1 MRLPLLRASLLVSLL
16 VALLTVLGSPAT
28 AAADDACVKPP
39 KRDDD
44 TIHVQGCLRDLRG
57 DGDKAVPGVTIT
69 VLDDEDNVLVE
80 GETDQ
85 TGLFDLA
92 LPGTVID
99 VLGTSIVV
107 EIDTET
113 LPEGTA
119 LQDPDQESLSADIN
133 TESDQFFTFPIDDA
147 PEVDTK
153 WDQAIDLLAGGIVFS
168 LLLAMAALGLSMIF
182 GTTGLT
188 NFAHGELITF
198 GALVAWVVDS
208 ADGQITLFGSN
219 ATIAVG
225 ILAAILFGGLFG
237 WFQDRALWRPL
248 RNTEDRPDRH
258 DGRVDRPVDLP
269 AQPLPVRHGGR
280 GQAVLAVHDPGADPG
295 RPA

>member
-69 VLDDEDNVLVE
+69 VLDDEGNVLVE

-107 EIDTET
+107 EIDTDT

-119 LQDPDQESLSADIN
+119 LQNPKQESLTADIN

-147 PEVDTK
+147 PEVDA
-153 WDQAIDLLAGGIVFS
+153 Q
-168 LLLAMAALGLSMIF
+168 
-182 GTTGLT
+182 
-188 NFAHGELITF
+188 
-198 GALVAWVVDS
+198 
-208 ADGQITLFGSN
+208 
-219 ATIAVG
+219 VG
-225 ILAAILFGGLFG
+225 
-237 WFQDRALWRPL
+237 
-248 RNTEDRPDRH
+248 
-258 DGRVDRPVDLP
+258 
-269 AQPLPVRHGGR
+269 
-280 GQAVLAVHDPGADPG
+280 PGH
-295 RPA
+295 RPARAAASSSRCCSRWPRSGCP